1 MTDELNEFITLYVE
15 VLAAFRELELV
26 EHATPD
32 NIREI
37 TIYLLGKKGK
47 ASDKAVLS
55 EEVKNAGS
63 PWTPQLDQELQ
74 EDYAKD
80 QNLKNLAAKYHRTTG
95 AIRSR
100 LEKLGVI
107 RF

>member
-15 VLAAFRELELV
+15 VLAAF
-26 EHATPD
+26 
-32 NIREI
+32 
-37 TIYLLGKKGK
+37 K
-47 ASDKAVLS
+47 VL
-55 EEVKNAGS
+55 GS
-63 PWTPQLDQELQ
+63 PKTCT
-74 EDYAKD
+74 
-80 QNLKNLAAKYHRTTG
+80 LKNLAAKYHRTAG